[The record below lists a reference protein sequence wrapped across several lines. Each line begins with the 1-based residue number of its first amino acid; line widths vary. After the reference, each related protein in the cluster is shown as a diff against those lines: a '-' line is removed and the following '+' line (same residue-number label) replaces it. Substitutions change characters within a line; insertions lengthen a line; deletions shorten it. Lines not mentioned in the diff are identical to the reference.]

1 MALFGGGS
9 LMGNNLYAN
18 HLQRQA
24 QLNALAQ
31 PAYSAQQAYS
41 AQHVAAAAAAA
52 LTGKFSNE
60 LTRPSP
66 LPALPVSTK
75 FGELTG
81 YRVWQLQLGHLKSTY
96 MDYFWMPGKVA
107 GLIEGQRI
115 EDYGPAG
122 IHAFKEPHG
131 PLLMLLGC
139 TGHDLVFGTVKL
151 WGDVIEYERGYHAE
165 FASIV
170 SLDHIELVD
179 KAREASAL
187 RELRERYRVS
197 PNNNLE
203 ARAE

>member
-1 MALFGGGS
+1 
-9 LMGNNLYAN
+9 
-18 HLQRQA
+18 
-24 QLNALAQ
+24 
-31 PAYSAQQAYS
+31 
-41 AQHVAAAAAAA
+41 
-52 LTGKFSNE
+52 
-60 LTRPSP
+60 
-66 LPALPVSTK
+66 LPVSTK

-81 YRVWQLQLGHLKSTY
+81 YRVWELRLGHLKSTY

-151 WGDVIEYERGYHAE
+151 WGDVVEYERGYHAE

-179 KAREASAL
+179 KARAASTL
-187 RELRERYRVS
+187 SELRERYGVS